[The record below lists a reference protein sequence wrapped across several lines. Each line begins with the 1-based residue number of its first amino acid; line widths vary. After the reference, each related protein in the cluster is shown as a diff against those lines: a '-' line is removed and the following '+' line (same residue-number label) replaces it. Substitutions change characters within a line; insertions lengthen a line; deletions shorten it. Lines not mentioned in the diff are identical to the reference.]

1 MKRVPRP
8 NVRKRRG
15 RAARIQ
21 RRVSRRAWRRLH
33 GRPPTVEEFLAL
45 AMPLM
50 AKATC
55 DLIRIYDEE
64 TERAFGK
71 PTGTGR
77 TFRMPLGLESRR
89 I

>member
-1 MKRVPRP
+1 
-8 NVRKRRG
+8 
-15 RAARIQ
+15 
-21 RRVSRRAWRRLH
+21 
-33 GRPPTVEEFLAL
+33 
-45 AMPLM
+45 M

-77 TFRMPLGLESRR
+77 LQDAAAPESLR

>member
-15 RAARIQ
+15 RAARVQ
-21 RRVSRRAWRRLH
+21 RRASRRAWRRLH

-45 AMPLM
+45 ALPLM

-77 TFRMPLGLESRR
+77 VFRMPLR
-89 I
+89 